1 MKVLH
6 KMFQF
11 CISENRDWAMRMYRS
26 EINAITVTQSN
37 SFIFITKIALFEYLN
52 EFATKM

>member
-26 EINAITVTQSN
+26 EINAITVTQSD
-37 SFIFITKIALFEYLN
+37 SFVSITKIALFEYLN